1 MRRPAPARPALL
13 RRSARV
19 LQEEPQHL
27 ARGIRP
33 ARVGVAALGV
43 AARPGMAR
51 PVQQPVLSDHGARR
65 ADSGIARTH
74 RAAVHSARVVL
85 ALR

>member
-1 MRRPAPARPALL
+1 
-13 RRSARV
+13 
-19 LQEEPQHL
+19 
-27 ARGIRP
+27 
-33 ARVGVAALGV
+33 
-43 AARPGMAR
+43 
-51 PVQQPVLSDHGARR
+51 VQQPVLSDHGARR